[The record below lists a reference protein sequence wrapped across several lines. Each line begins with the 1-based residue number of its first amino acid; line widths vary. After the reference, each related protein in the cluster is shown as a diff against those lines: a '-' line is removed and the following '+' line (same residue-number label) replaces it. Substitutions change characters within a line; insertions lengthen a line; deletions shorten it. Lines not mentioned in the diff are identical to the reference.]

1 MSSLF
6 SRNQTH
12 LHINSISI
20 EKTPNS
26 ICETSL
32 KTRRK
37 SMVNLTEGST
47 KISMNKTLN
56 KKRPSIFVFDSQ
68 NKKVRHDAY
77 GNEISKGNKNH
88 KVSFIDS
95 VSNLKLAEIIII
107 EQNNNYNDHTTC
119 ECKASCLIF

>member
-12 LHINSISI
+12 LPINNISI

-26 ICETSL
+26 ICEMST

-37 SMVNLTEGST
+37 SMVNFTEGST

-77 GNEISKGNKNH
+77 GNEILKGNKNH

-119 ECKASCLIF
+119 ECKASCIIF

>member
-37 SMVNLTEGST
+37 SMVNFTEGST

-56 KKRPSIFVFDSQ
+56 LV
-68 NKKVRHDAY
+68 Y
-77 GNEISKGNKNH
+77 H
-88 KVSFIDS
+88 KFMFIATAKIKFLEKFFS
-95 VSNLKLAEIIII
+95 A
-107 EQNNNYNDHTTC
+107 
-119 ECKASCLIF
+119 